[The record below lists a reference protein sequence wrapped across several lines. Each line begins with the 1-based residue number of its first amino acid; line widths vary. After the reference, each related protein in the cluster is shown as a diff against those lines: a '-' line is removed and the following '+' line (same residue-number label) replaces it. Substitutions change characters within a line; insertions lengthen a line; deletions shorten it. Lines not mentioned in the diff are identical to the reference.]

1 MPSVASRAANAF
13 LDLFRSK
20 PLFIPPDLTKRPE
33 LTAADYRSN
42 REMYPIYTL
51 AGWDPERIIQMLE
64 QHDIGNFV
72 SSELF
77 YQALRKEGLIS
88 AALAMR
94 RESALEYASTLQC
107 PKEAPPEMH
116 AYVKSLSRNWQTV
129 LPDAVRGECIERTN
143 VFGFAVC
150 RIQWTWESGQRQPIF
165 HPWTHSSLQYR
176 TDLSSPDNPVYQGLS
191 EDRGVEYINN
201 DGREWVVFSLGGTR
215 PWLGGMLRSLAFVYF
230 GIITGDD
237 RWLNFNDKFAE
248 PIRIQYTPRL
258 MRESAE
264 AQRLYE
270 KVEWMRGGDLHVQPR
285 EEKDKGYDFRY
296 EQVDAQGFETLKE
309 QLERFDMRAAII
321 ILGHNLLQQVKGGS
335 LAAMKEAKGL
345 LRTKSVTDLR
355 NCSSACEPL
364 SKVWARANFGTDP
377 SDFPELGGRLPEQVT
392 WSLIYDTTDPE
403 LKELAAARAGKYAD
417 AYDKFFKALAEAS
430 EVHGSDSG
438 SNDDKAEELA
448 FGKDATDKQPGV
460 VAPAP
465 EKPSPAF
472 VRALIRSIDW
482 HEAAERCGLPMKGG
496 EESYSQD
503 DDDEA
508 ELGAGWTRPRKL
520 LGAGRAALLA
530 AKPKAKLLDGRFRI
544 GPHGRSQR
552 LKDLT
557 GIASVAVFDPLG
569 RLLMGKRRDSGK
581 WTMPGGHLEPGEG
594 AAAGAARELF
604 EEAGLAVPELE
615 HIGSGTPGRG
625 LLVHCFRCQTGCAPD
640 SSADPDEEVERW
652 EWHELPLPAV
662 VIANLHAPRN
672 VTLALLGR
680 PVGEV
685 VIYERARVAGLLSAV
700 S

>member
-1 MPSVASRAANAF
+1 MPSVIARARDAF

-20 PLFIPPDLTKRPE
+20 PLFVPPDLTKRPE
-33 LTAADYRSN
+33 LTAADFKAN
-42 REMYPIYTL
+42 REMYPIYPL
-51 AGWDPERIIQMLE
+51 SGWDPERIIQMLE

-94 RESALEYASTLQC
+94 RESALEYAGTLQC
-107 PKEAPPEMH
+107 PKEAPAEMH
-116 AYVKSLSRNWQTV
+116 VWVQDLSRNWQTV
-129 LPDAVRGECIERTN
+129 LPDAVRGECMERMN

-215 PWLGGMLRSLAFVYF
+215 PWLGGMLRALAFVYF

-248 PIRIQYTPRL
+248 PVRIQYTPRM
-258 MRESAE
+258 MRESVE

-296 EQVDAQGFETLKE
+296 EQVNAQGYETLKE

-377 SDFPELGGRLPEQVT
+377 TDFPELNGRLPEQVT
-392 WSLIYDTTDPE
+392 WSLVYDTTDPE
-403 LKELAAARAGKYAD
+403 IKELAAARAGKYAD
-417 AYDKFFKALAEAS
+417 AYEKFFKALAAAVEAY
-430 EVHGSDSG
+430 GNGDSSG
-438 SNDDKAEELA
+438 GVKELA
-448 FGKDATDKQPGV
+448 AGDDVSELPGA
-460 VAPAP
+460 APMP
-465 EKPSPAF
+465 EKPSPEF

-508 ELGAGWTRPRKL
+508 ELAGIMRLPARKRQL
-520 LGAGRAALLA
+520 LLPASSASSPA
-530 AKPKAKLLDGRFRI
+530 LLDGRFRI

-594 AAAGAARELF
+594 AAAGAARELL
-604 EEAGLAVPELE
+604 EEAGIAAPELE

-625 LLVHCFRCQTGCAPD
+625 LLVHCFRCQTGCMPNSA
-640 SSADPDEEVERW
+640 ADPDEEVERW
-652 EWHELPLPAV
+652 EWLELPLPAE

-685 VIYERARVAGLLSAV
+685 VIYERARVTGLLSAAATD
-700 S
+700 

>member
-1 MPSVASRAANAF
+1 MPSVIARARDAF

-20 PLFIPPDLTKRPE
+20 PLFVPPDLTKRPE
-33 LTAADYRSN
+33 LTAADFKAN
-42 REMYPIYTL
+42 REMYPVYPL
-51 AGWDPERIIQMLE
+51 AGWTPERIIQMME

-94 RESALEYASTLQC
+94 RESALEYAGTLQC
-107 PKEAPPEMH
+107 PKEAPEEMH
-116 AYVKSLSRNWQTV
+116 VWVQDLSRNWQTV
-129 LPDAVRGECIERTN
+129 LPDAVRGECMERMN

-165 HPWTHSSLQYR
+165 HLWTHSSLQYR

-215 PWLGGMLRSLAFVYF
+215 PWLGGMLRALAFVYF

-248 PIRIQYTPRL
+248 PVRIQYTPRL
-258 MRESAE
+258 MRESVE

-377 SDFPELGGRLPEQVT
+377 TDFPELNGRLPEQVT
-392 WSLIYDTTDPE
+392 WSLVYDTTDPE
-403 LKELAAARAGKYAD
+403 IKELAAARAGKYAD
-417 AYDKFFKALAEAS
+417 AYEKFFKALASAVEAYGN
-430 EVHGSDSG
+430 EDSSG
-438 SNDDKAEELA
+438 GVKELA
-448 FGKDATDKQPGV
+448 AGDDVGELPGA
-460 VAPAP
+460 APMP

-508 ELGAGWTRPRKL
+508 ELTGIMRLPPGKRRL
-520 LGAGRAALLA
+520 LLPASSKPQAA
-530 AKPKAKLLDGRFRI
+530 LLDGRFRI

-557 GIASVAVFDPLG
+557 GIASVAVFDPMG

-594 AAAGAARELF
+594 AAAGAARELL
-604 EEAGLAVPELE
+604 EEAGIAAPELE

-625 LLVHCFRCQTGCAPD
+625 LLVHCFRCQTGCAPN

-652 EWHELPLPAV
+652 EWLDLPLPAEV
-662 VIANLHAPRN
+662 LANLHAPRN
-672 VTLALLGR
+672 VTLALIGR

-685 VIYERARVAGLLSAV
+685 VIYERARVTGLLSAV
-700 S
+700 GV

>member
-1 MPSVASRAANAF
+1 MPSVATRAANAF

-20 PLFIPPDLTKRPE
+20 PLFVPPDLTKRPE
-33 LTAADYRSN
+33 LTAADYRTN
-42 REMYPIYTL
+42 REMYPIYPL
-51 AGWDPERIIQMLE
+51 AGWTPDRIIKMLE

-94 RESALEYASTLQC
+94 RESALEYAGTLQC

-116 AYVKSLSRNWQTV
+116 AWVQALSRNWQTV
-129 LPDAVRGECIERTN
+129 LPDAVRGECMERMN

-215 PWLGGMLRSLAFVYF
+215 PWLGGMLRALAFVYF

-258 MRESAE
+258 MRESPE

-296 EQVDAQGFETLKE
+296 EQVDAQGYETLKE

-364 SKVWARANFGTDP
+364 SKVWARANFGTSPD
-377 SDFPELGGRLPEQVT
+377 DFPELAGRLPEQVT
-392 WSLIYDTTDPE
+392 WSLVYDTTDPE
-403 LKELAAARAGKYAD
+403 IKELAAARAGKYAD
-417 AYDKFFKALAEAS
+417 AYEKFFKALAAAADAYGSGDAAGDAS
-430 EVHGSDSG
+430 
-438 SNDDKAEELA
+438 EELA
-448 FGKDATDKQPGV
+448 AVGSELPG
-460 VAPAP
+460 APAP
-465 EKPSPAF
+465 PPATPSPAF
-472 VRALIRSIDW
+472 VRALVSSIDW

-496 EESYSQD
+496 EEAYSQD

-508 ELGAGWTRPRKL
+508 ELSGIPGARRLP
-520 LGAGRAALLA
+520 
-530 AKPKAKLLDGRFRI
+530 KPKVALLDGRFRI

-557 GIASVAVFDPLG
+557 GIASVAVFDSWG

-594 AAAGAARELF
+594 AAAGAARELL
-604 EEAGLAVPELE
+604 EEAGIIADLE

-625 LLVHCFRCQTGCAPD
+625 LLVHCFRCQTTATP
-640 SSADPDEEVERW
+640 SSAADPDEEVERW
-652 EWHELPLPAV
+652 EWHDLPLPTEVA
-662 VIANLHAPRN
+662 ANLHAPRN
-672 VTLALLGR
+672 VTLALIGR

-685 VIYERARVAGLLSAV
+685 VIYERARVAGLLSAG
-700 S
+700 